1 MGPIF
6 SVTSMRPSG
15 RKAIRHGNSKVAVVV
30 NLKGSVGSGF
40 YSPTLTWPQ
49 VAIDA
54 GVNNKAFPNSIDI
67 FPRSS
72 ASQASNGIL

>member
-15 RKAIRHGNSKVAVVV
+15 PKAIRQGNSKVAVVV

-40 YSPTLTWPQ
+40 CLPTLTWPQ
-49 VAIDA
+49 AVIDA
-54 GVNNKAFPNSIDI
+54 RVNNKAFPNSIVI

-72 ASQASNGIL
+72 ASQASNEIL